1 MSQSGNAVI
10 FDRIKD
16 KIGIVVVSAAQY
28 KEKLSHAYTWDNTGK
43 IQSVVFACI
52 RILVLLLQSG
62 HSIHW
67 PPSIVSLLI
76 HEKQCN

>member
-28 KEKLSHAYTWDNTGK
+28 KEKLSHAYTWDNTGENSK
-43 IQSVVFACI
+43 CRVRLYSNSSFTITKWAQYPLAAFH
-52 RILVLLLQSG
+52 RI
-62 HSIHW
+62 
-67 PPSIVSLLI
+67 PPYS
-76 HEKQCN
+76 